1 MTNVF
6 HLLKREN
13 PPPLKYS
20 LARLQTLQ
28 LISSYDR
35 TSARLNSG
43 RAVTA
48 ARSILFK
55 SGGDICE
62 GHYVQPTSANC
73 HPFNMSVMF
82 LCQVQPSGALP
93 SPSGCRDQCSG
104 LGFGGRGGRRIS
116 VVAVVLRRLSSSSD
130 VSKSFCSVETCQTPS
145 VISYVLHVKVH
156 VFGRFGPGR

>member
-1 MTNVF
+1 MKVIRILGGWKHDKCFSSVETGDGP
-6 HLLKREN
+6 LLKY
-13 PPPLKYS
+13 L

-35 TSARLNSG
+35 TSAQLNSG

-62 GHYVQPTSANC
+62 GHYVPQTSANC
-73 HPFNMSVMF
+73 HPFNMSVML

-93 SPSGCRDQCSG
+93 SPSGCTDQRSG
-104 LGFGGRGGRRIS
+104 LEGYRDENKSSGSGAWVEGDCVGWRWGGWGGWE
-116 VVAVVLRRLSSSSD
+116 V
-130 VSKSFCSVETCQTPS
+130 
-145 VISYVLHVKVH
+145 VISI
-156 VFGRFGPGR
+156 